1 MEKSIRM
8 SLELKSYGV
17 AVDLFL
23 WKTMFKT
30 MKTQENSN
38 YFERTDLREVRREKR
53 EPLFFCNRS

>member
-8 SLELKSYGV
+8 SLSLKSYEV

-38 YFERTDLREVRREKR
+38 YFEKTDLQEFRSEKR
-53 EPLFFCNRS
+53 EPLFFCNHS